1 MKQWKQ
7 WCLLCVIVLVLIA
20 VGDFYGCFERTVSG
34 KQFGITDYQS
44 GKDQNENGVDD
55 VQDFVAGARNYV
67 ESAPVYGSRYYAG
80 GYPNDGYGVCTDV
93 IHHAFSAAGYSL
105 KQMVDADIVS
115 DPQAYG
121 ITTADPNIDFRRVD
135 NLLVFF
141 SRHAQQLSNRFD
153 DPFDWQ
159 PGDIV
164 IYHQH
169 IGICSDRRSMQGY
182 PLLIHFDPIGARE
195 RDELQ
200 NSKVIGHFRWK

>member
-1 MKQWKQ
+1 M
-7 WCLLCVIVLVLIA
+7 
-20 VGDFYGCFERTVSG
+20 
-34 KQFGITDYQS
+34 
-44 GKDQNENGVDD
+44 
-55 VQDFVAGARNYV
+55 

-80 GYPNDGYGVCTDV
+80 GYPDDGYGVCTDV

-105 KQMVDADIVS
+105 KQMVDADIAS

-182 PLLIHFDPIGARE
+182 PLLIHFDPIGAGNGMNCRTAKSSDIFDGNKKALE
-195 RDELQ
+195 GALFVFQ
-200 NSKVIGHFRWK
+200 NVFADMPDRFIQPSFA